1 MHFLWWHYRN
11 LLCAPAEWHSK
22 WRHSKQLH
30 SSGAAES
37 RTDGTARYVFV
48 CFVFF
53 PSRMGTENQCSKS
66 YRRPCWQLPP
76 AKQTFPEQGTHKKD
90 SQANEMILLIKPDSL
105 RLGLL
110 NPNLME
116 GKEKKNNFH
125 KSSFVLTGALWHDP
139 TPPQFKYNFKIN
151 KNDPWY
157 QQV

>member
-1 MHFLWWHYRN
+1 MHFLRWHYRN

-76 AKQTFPEQGTHKKD
+76 AKQTFPEQGTQQEGFTGQWNDSADKAWQPEVGITEPQFNGRKRKKTT
-90 SQANEMILLIKPDSL
+90 STSRPLSL
-105 RLGLL
+105 QVRCGMTPPH
-110 NPNLME
+110 PNLNITS
-116 GKEKKNNFH
+116 K
-125 KSSFVLTGALWHDP
+125 
-139 TPPQFKYNFKIN
+139 
-151 KNDPWY
+151 
-157 QQV
+157 